1 MLSRSLLLTVTVAVQ
16 SLPLSLFQRL
26 SQSLSLI
33 LSYHYNSYYRYDY
46 CNLYHYHYHYHYS
59 SSDRT
64 THNIIKKVAPAT
76 TKLLIIFRL
85 THTFHIF
92 KTVIIQLG
100 WGNFSTP
107 PFEDGRQR
115 SASEDVSRLSFT
127 GYSDVVGKQRR
138 KE

>member
-46 CNLYHYHYHYHYS
+46 CNLYHYHYHYS
-59 SSDRT
+59 SNDRT
-64 THNIIKKVAPAT
+64 TQNIIKKVAPAT

-127 GYSDVVGKQRR
+127 GCSDVVGKQRR

>member
-46 CNLYHYHYHYHYS
+46 CNLYHYHYHYS

-127 GYSDVVGKQRR
+127 GCSDVVGKQRR

>member
-46 CNLYHYHYHYHYS
+46 CNLYHYHYHYS

>member
-46 CNLYHYHYHYHYS
+46 CNLYHYHYHYS
-59 SSDRT
+59 SNDRT
-64 THNIIKKVAPAT
+64 TQNIIKKVAPAT